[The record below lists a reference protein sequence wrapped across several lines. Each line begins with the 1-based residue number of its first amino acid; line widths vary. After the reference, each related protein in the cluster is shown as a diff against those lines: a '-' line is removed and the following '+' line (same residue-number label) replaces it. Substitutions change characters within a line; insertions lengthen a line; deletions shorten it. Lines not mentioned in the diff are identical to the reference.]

1 VATLRVVTFNIKHGL
16 TPQGVID
23 LGLLAST
30 CAAFEADLLALQEV
44 DRRAR
49 RSGWRDEMS
58 LVARATGLQGRA
70 FGEAARRGLMRRY
83 GNALLARGGVS
94 QVEVIGLPKRVG
106 TEHRVAIL
114 ASAEANGCE
123 LSVAATHLS
132 FRRAEG
138 PEQLEAVLE
147 ALGRRPLPRLLMGD
161 LNLVPAVVEPMV
173 AAAGYK
179 LAPTA
184 ETFPADAPRTRI
196 DYVAV
201 AGGEVT
207 ATESPW
213 TPVSDHRPVVAEV
226 EL

>member
-1 VATLRVVTFNIKHGL
+1 MATLRVVTFNIKHGL
-16 TPQGVID
+16 TPQGDID

-30 CAAFEADLLALQEV
+30 CAAFQADLLALQEV

-49 RSGWRDEMS
+49 RSGWRDEMGV
-58 LVARATGLQGRA
+58 VARATGLRGA
-70 FGEAARRGLMRRY
+70 FGEAARRGLFRRY
-83 GNALLARGGVS
+83 GNAVLARGGVS

-106 TEHRVAIL
+106 TEQRVAIL
-114 ASAEANGCE
+114 AGAEVNGSR

-138 PEQLEAVLE
+138 PGQLEAVLE
-147 ALGRRPLPRLLMGD
+147 ALGRRPLPRLLLGD

-173 AAAGYK
+173 TAAGYQ

-201 AGGEVT
+201 AGGVVT

-213 TPVSDHRPVVAEV
+213 TPLSDHRPVVAEV
-226 EL
+226 QL

>member
-1 VATLRVVTFNIKHGL
+1 MRVVTFNIKHGL

-23 LGLLAST
+23 VGLLART
-30 CAAFEADLLALQEV
+30 CAGFEADLLALQEV

-49 RSGWRDEMS
+49 RSGWRDEMGV
-58 LVARATGLQGRA
+58 VARATGLRGA
-70 FGEAARRGLMRRY
+70 FGEAARRGLVRRY

-94 QVEVIGLPKRVG
+94 EVEVMALPKRIG
-106 TEHRVAIL
+106 TEQRVAIL
-114 ASAEANGCE
+114 AAAEINGSR

-147 ALGRRPLPRLLMGD
+147 ALEQRPLPRLVLGD
-161 LNLVPAVVEPMV
+161 LNLAPAVVEPMM
-173 AAAGYK
+173 AAAGYQ

-184 ETFPADAPRTRI
+184 ETFPTDVPRVRI

-207 ATESPW
+207 TTEAPW
-213 TPVSDHRPVVAEV
+213 TPVSDHRPVVAEIQ
-226 EL
+226 LR

>member
-1 VATLRVVTFNIKHGL
+1 MATLRVVTFNIKHGL
-16 TPQGVID
+16 TPQGAID

-30 CAAFEADLLALQEV
+30 CAAFQADLLALQEV

-49 RSGWRDEMS
+49 RSGWRDEMGV
-58 LVARATGLQGRA
+58 VARATGLRGA
-70 FGEAARRGLMRRY
+70 FGEAARRGLFRRY
-83 GNALLARGGVS
+83 GNAVLARGGVS

-106 TEHRVAIL
+106 TEQRVAIL
-114 ASAEANGCE
+114 AGAEVNGSR

-138 PEQLEAVLE
+138 PGQLEAVLE
-147 ALGRRPLPRLLMGD
+147 ALGRRPLPRLLLGD

-173 AAAGYK
+173 TAAGYQ

-213 TPVSDHRPVVAEV
+213 TPLSDHRPVVAEV
-226 EL
+226 QL